1 MRVLIS
7 AAEAS
12 ADLHAAHLVEAL
24 RRRVPGLEIAGIGGT
39 HLEEQ
44 GLRPVA
50 RAAELAVMGSAEIL
64 SRLSV
69 IRRAEKDLIREA
81 ARIRPDVA
89 VLVDYPGFHF
99 RVGPRLKA
107 LGIPVVY
114 FIPPKVWVWRSSRL
128 RVMREWVARVL
139 CILPF
144 EPKIYEDAGIR
155 AEFVGSPLVEE
166 LPIRM
171 SREEA
176 RAKLGISPAERV
188 LAVLPGSRDSEM
200 ERHWR
205 PFLDAARLFAE
216 KSGESWTVL
225 VPIASTLDFE
235 HWRGEAESWRRD
247 SGTESIG
254 LRLVQDGSGE
264 LLRAADLGLIKSGT
278 STLEAAILEC
288 PMVVAYR
295 PGRVTSLAVKHLLRY
310 RGPVGL
316 VNLFRGWKEGDAL
329 VAPEILHG
337 EMTAPRLAAEL
348 HALRGDAGRL
358 AKMRRDLAGLREL
371 VLSGQNGHGGPSDR
385 AAEAVIAVVEEARG
399 SAVASR

>member
-1 MRVLIS
+1 M
-7 AAEAS
+7 
-12 ADLHAAHLVEAL
+12 
-24 RRRVPGLEIAGIGGT
+24 
-39 HLEEQ
+39 
-44 GLRPVA
+44 
-50 RAAELAVMGSAEIL
+50 
-64 SRLSV
+64 
-69 IRRAEKDLIREA
+69 
-81 ARIRPDVA
+81 
-89 VLVDYPGFHF
+89 
-99 RVGPRLKA
+99 GPRLKA

-225 VPIASTLDFE
+225 VPIASSLDFE
-235 HWRGEAESWRRD
+235 HWQ
-247 SGTESIG
+247 IG
-254 LRLVQDGSGE
+254 
-264 LLRAADLGLIKSGT
+264 RAH
-278 STLEAAILEC
+278 
-288 PMVVAYR
+288 V
-295 PGRVTSLAVKHLLRY
+295 
-310 RGPVGL
+310 
-316 VNLFRGWKEGDAL
+316 
-329 VAPEILHG
+329 
-337 EMTAPRLAAEL
+337 
-348 HALRGDAGRL
+348 
-358 AKMRRDLAGLREL
+358 
-371 VLSGQNGHGGPSDR
+371 
-385 AAEAVIAVVEEARG
+385 
-399 SAVASR
+399 